1 MKGFTLLEV
10 MIALA
15 IMAGVVLTVIT
26 SFNYHLSIVNR
37 DREETVAM
45 LLARAKLDDPL
56 FRELSTKEGT
66 FAPEWPNFKW
76 KADKTPAEI
85 LPGLMKLTLTVS
97 WDDARRKL
105 SLVKYDYAGK

>member
-37 DREETVAM
+37 DREETVAV
-45 LLARAKLDDPL
+45 LLARAKIDDPA
-56 FRELSTKEGT
+56 FRKAPAKGGN
-66 FAPEWPNFKW
+66 FAPEWPNYTW
-76 KADKTPAEI
+76 NAEKTATQ
-85 LPGLMKLTLTVS
+85 LPGLVKLTLTVS
-97 WDDARRKL
+97 WDEARKNL
-105 SLVKYDYAGK
+105 SLVQYVTE

>member
-26 SFNYHLSIVNR
+26 SFNYHLAVVNR

-45 LLARAKLDDPL
+45 LLARAQLDDPK
-56 FRELSTKEGT
+56 FRQSENKKGS
-66 FAPEWPNFKW
+66 FAPEWPQYTW
-76 KADKTPAEI
+76 EAATAPTE
-85 LPGLMKLTLTVS
+85 LPGLSKLTLTVN
-97 WDDARRKL
+97 WDNGRKGL
-105 SLVKYDYAGK
+105 SLVQYVPQ